1 MAIKAVQKVKLSRKV
16 LGYSDDIEVRNDI
29 PLSVTEI
36 VPMNIKDKSNKRK
49 VSGESKKFKQ

>member
-49 VSGESKKFKQ
+49 VSGESKKLKQ